1 MKAFYETPAAE
12 LLRFAA
18 AENITASDDDNI
30 VDDGDATFDAVI
42 PAP

>member
-1 MKAFYETPAAE
+1 MKKYYETPEAE

-18 AENITASDDDNI
+18 AEHISASDDEI